1 MQLTHF
7 LAAFYNSK
15 IICQRGTRN
24 KLFII
29 LKSTCNISKSITGPN
44 FYSELLS
51 TVSFFTV
58 SINFFAFWYYR
69 PRTPRPIQTRRD
81 TIPCGSFTWKAPSV
95 FMARY

>member
-1 MQLTHF
+1 

-15 IICQRGTRN
+15 IICQRVTRN
-24 KLFII
+24 KLSII
-29 LKSTCNISKSITGPN
+29 IHNSEKHVQHNKIDTGPHC
-44 FYSELLS
+44 YSELLS

-58 SINFFAFWYYR
+58 SINFFALWYYC

-95 FMARY
+95 FIARY